1 MSNINDLP
9 AFPPKGMTKEK
20 AEELLKIIDTNN
32 LSIGVK

>member
-20 AEELLKIIDTNN
+20 AEELLKIIE
-32 LSIGVK
+32 KAKEAKK